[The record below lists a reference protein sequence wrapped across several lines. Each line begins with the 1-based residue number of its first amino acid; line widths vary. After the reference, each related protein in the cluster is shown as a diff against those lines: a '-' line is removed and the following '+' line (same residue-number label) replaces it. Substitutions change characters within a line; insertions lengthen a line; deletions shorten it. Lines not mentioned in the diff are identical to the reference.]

1 MGFIFSQKI
10 HNYGFNTIIYLPNT
24 CCVITIELIHKKDV
38 RLHTIL
44 GMMVF
49 FFGFFVFL

>member
-24 CCVITIELIHKKDV
+24 CCMITIELIHKKRCQTTHNFRYDG
-38 RLHTIL
+38 I
-44 GMMVF
+44 
-49 FFGFFVFL
+49 FFVFL